1 MSRYGLISSHPALH
15 LNVSPQLLDVT
26 HIIHNAW
33 PVNFNRS
40 LASFETH
47 VYGFCNLIRLALLSS
62 GKRASGSPPTRVLF
76 ASSIAV
82 AGRFPLLNPHGPYEV
97 PEAPLDAEN
106 TAEFGY
112 PEAKWV
118 CERVLMAAVE
128 MYGNVYRVEEPL
140 ILGSS
145 VRIGQLTGP
154 EGSGVWN
161 ESEHIP
167 IVVRASQKIKALP
180 VIQGVRSSVF
190 LSSLSGSIY
199 LCLLGSR

>member
-1 MSRYGLISSHPALH
+1 M
-15 LNVSPQLLDVT
+15 
-26 HIIHNAW
+26 
-33 PVNFNRS
+33 
-40 LASFETH
+40 
-47 VYGFCNLIRLALLSS
+47 
-62 GKRASGSPPTRVLF
+62 
-76 ASSIAV
+76 
-82 AGRFPLLNPHGPYEV
+82 
-97 PEAPLDAEN
+97 
-106 TAEFGY
+106 
-112 PEAKWV
+112 

-128 MYGNVYRVEEPL
+128 MYGSVRSVEEPL

-180 VIQGVRSSVF
+180 VIQGVRSSFF